1 MIKAVK
7 LADNNVMF
15 GAKPEKKEN
24 GEVESR
30 ILPNTLRTRMQQKY
44 QKTTNAFLQYPVKG
58 FKGDVNSDFYEFLS
72 MGIVPYLLGS
82 AMFMGLFNLLKDLNP
97 KSQKLANINGNKM
110 ALGVVLYG
118 LFKTLSNDLVTRPVY
133 WGTGVDIELPLSMYI
148 ILFQKKLEKLL
159 I

>member
-58 FKGDVNSDFYEFLS
+58 FKGQQNNSSSESFS
-72 MGIVPYLLGS
+72 CQI
-82 AMFMGLFNLLKDLNP
+82 
-97 KSQKLANINGNKM
+97 
-110 ALGVVLYG
+110 
-118 LFKTLSNDLVTRPVY
+118 
-133 WGTGVDIELPLSMYI
+133 
-148 ILFQKKLEKLL
+148 
-159 I
+159 

>member
-58 FKGDVNSDFYEFLS
+58 FKGDVNSDFYQWGLCH
-72 MGIVPYLLGS
+72 IYLE
-82 AMFMGLFNLLKDLNP
+82 
-97 KSQKLANINGNKM
+97 
-110 ALGVVLYG
+110 VLCLWDY
-118 LFKTLSNDLVTRPVY
+118 
-133 WGTGVDIELPLSMYI
+133 
-148 ILFQKKLEKLL
+148 L
-159 I
+159 IC

>member
-58 FKGDVNSDFYEFLS
+58 FKNFYQWGLCH
-72 MGIVPYLLGS
+72 IYLE
-82 AMFMGLFNLLKDLNP
+82 
-97 KSQKLANINGNKM
+97 
-110 ALGVVLYG
+110 VLCLWDY
-118 LFKTLSNDLVTRPVY
+118 
-133 WGTGVDIELPLSMYI
+133 
-148 ILFQKKLEKLL
+148 L
-159 I
+159 IC